1 MGDFCAYYGRGT
13 FDNFSCFYRTLV
25 IIHFPID
32 SENLKNFALGN
43 TAQRLWCRCAVR
55 FYGRLCINFAG
66 ILTYVKEFVCKMPE
80 NMRGRCA
87 AKPSGGLCAVLP

>member
-1 MGDFCAYYGRGT
+1 MQSSQLRSVI
-13 FDNFSCFYRTLV
+13 FSH
-25 IIHFPID
+25 I
-32 SENLKNFALGN
+32 LGN

-87 AKPSGGLCAVLP
+87 TKPSGALCAVLPKRVP